1 MSSDVV
7 LWSVAIFGIFDFL
20 IGGGLIVGLIAAA
33 RRRSAKVI
41 VGENGSP
48 ATARRVRGTGAVAVL
63 WAFGAALALLVL
75 FNVAYF
81 NGFGTDPV
89 IGSPTRARVTGTW
102 VGDHG
107 AVLVLRPDGTFTA
120 SGLPRY
126 VGDATDPFG
135 TTGLPQNP
143 SSGHGTWIIGPGDF
157 NGPPESV
164 IFTFAC
170 DAGPSG
176 CAGHAMTFD
185 LQAET
190 SSPSGGDGPA
200 LFYYL
205 GDPDDW
211 SNQYPFVRAQ

>member
-1 MSSDVV
+1 M
-7 LWSVAIFGIFDFL
+7 AIFGIFDLL
-20 IGGGLIVGLIAAA
+20 IGGGLIAGLIAAA
-33 RRRSAKVI
+33 VAAVRLRSARVTA
-41 VGENGSP
+41 GENGGP
-48 ATARRVRGTGAVAVL
+48 AAGRVRRTGAVTIL
-63 WAFGAALALLVL
+63 WIFGAALALLVL

-81 NGFGTDPV
+81 NGFGTNPV
-89 IGSPTRARVTGTW
+89 IGSPTRTQVTGTW

-120 SGLPRY
+120 G
-126 VGDATDPFG
+126 
-135 TTGLPQNP
+135 GLPQSPPQTSGSPPNP
-143 SSGHGTWIIGPGDF
+143 PSGHGTWVIGPGEF

-170 DAGPSG
+170 NAGSNG
-176 CAGHAMTFD
+176 CAGQAMTFD

-190 SSPSGGDGPA
+190 SSPSGGGGPA

-211 SNQYPFVRAQ
+211 NNQYPFVREQ